1 MKQDTQAR
9 RLIRDAIAPFVFRT
23 TALGAA
29 LLAGHAIG
37 LFGWDL
43 SRPETLREVNRSG
56 RRIFKPSISQAER
69 QRRYKGWNRA

>member
-1 MKQDTQAR
+1 MIIDC
-9 RLIRDAIAPFVFRT
+9 FRT

-43 SRPETLREVNRSG
+43 SKPETMREVNQSG
-56 RRIFKPSISQAER
+56 RRIFKPSISDVER
-69 QRRYKGWNRA
+69 EKRYKGWNKA